1 MKTISLCNYCGKGR
15 DDFED
20 EQKFKHHTCRNKT
33 EVSCEDCGKCFAS
46 SLILRRHKESVHMGL
61 NHYCSNCGKCFKSLA
76 TKIRHEK
83 EHGEKQYACDLCA
96 KKFSRCFSKKFEEKK
111 KHKSSP
117 NEKSS
122 EKSLKCNHCD
132 KEFTRRVS
140 LKRHMKTHFKTQTLL
155 NAIKIR
161 KGNGINAN
169 LELYRVAKKEA
180 KVIKNIVKKQEIQ
193 LEKKL

>member
-83 EHGEKQYACDLCA
+83 EHGEKQYSCDLCA
-96 KKFSRCFSKKFEEKK
+96 KEFSRNDYLTKHKILCLSKKFKEKK
-111 KHKSSP
+111 KQKSSP
-117 NEKSS
+117 NETSS

-140 LKRHMKTHFKTQTLL
+140 LKRHMKTHFKTQTDSYECE
-155 NAIKIR
+155 KCKKHFFR
-161 KGNGINAN
+161 Q
-169 LELYRVAKKEA
+169 ELR
-180 KVIKNIVKKQEIQ
+180 NS
-193 LEKKL
+193 